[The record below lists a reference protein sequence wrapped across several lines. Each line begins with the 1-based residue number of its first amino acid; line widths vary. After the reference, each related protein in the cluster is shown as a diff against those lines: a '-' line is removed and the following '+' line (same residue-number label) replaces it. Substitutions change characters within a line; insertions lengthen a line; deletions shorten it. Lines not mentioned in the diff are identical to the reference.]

1 MCKTRST
8 GACGSHICHLG
19 GWGTVGSRRLKSDMS
34 GSYLINLCYYSFVD
48 AITQRHNLME
58 IHMTTK
64 AKVKTVKPYVATP
77 AHVALAT
84 TCGEA
89 LNTAGSAKE
98 RAHDAAGKLHAAKAE
113 VGAKGKCP
121 LAVAFI
127 NARFP
132 KGLNAKGKK
141 VSAGTIDTV
150 LGEFRKAVKTG
161 KGYDEN
167 AARKAGKKTG
177 AKTGGGSIMIALS
190 PADKAETAAGKL
202 RKGFEKMRSA
212 NDDLA
217 ELAAYLVDALDDA
230 GFGETE
236 E

>member
-1 MCKTRST
+1 
-8 GACGSHICHLG
+8 
-19 GWGTVGSRRLKSDMS
+19 
-34 GSYLINLCYYSFVD
+34 
-48 AITQRHNLME
+48 
-58 IHMTTK
+58 MTTK
-64 AKVKTVKPYVATP
+64 QAPKAPKAYVATP

-89 LNTAGSAKE
+89 LNTAGSAKA
-98 RAHDAAGKLHAAKAE
+98 RAADAAGKLHAAKAV

-121 LAVAFI
+121 LAIAFV

-167 AARKAGKKTG
+167 AARKTNSKKG
-177 AKTGGGSIMIALS
+177 AKTGGGAIMIAIS
-190 PADKAETAAGKL
+190 PADTAEKAADKL
-202 RKGFEKMRSA
+202 RKGFEKMRAA
-212 NDDLA
+212 NDALA
-217 ELAAYLVDALDDA
+217 GLAAFLVDALDEA
-230 GFGETE
+230 AAE
-236 E
+236 

>member
-1 MCKTRST
+1 
-8 GACGSHICHLG
+8 
-19 GWGTVGSRRLKSDMS
+19 
-34 GSYLINLCYYSFVD
+34 
-48 AITQRHNLME
+48 
-58 IHMTTK
+58 MTTK
-64 AKVKTVKPYVATP
+64 KTPKAPKAYVATP

-89 LNTAGSAKE
+89 LNTAGSAKA
-98 RAHDAAGKLHAAKAE
+98 RAADAAGKLHAAKAV

-121 LAVAFI
+121 LAIAFV

-167 AARKAGKKTG
+167 AARKTSGKKG
-177 AKTGGGSIMIALS
+177 AKQGGGAIMIAIS
-190 PADKAETAAGKL
+190 PADTAEKAADKL
-202 RKGFEKMRSA
+202 RKGFEKMRAA
-212 NDDLA
+212 NDGLA
-217 ELAAYLVDALDDA
+217 SLAAFLVDALDEA
-230 GFGETE
+230 AAE
-236 E
+236 

>member
-1 MCKTRST
+1 
-8 GACGSHICHLG
+8 
-19 GWGTVGSRRLKSDMS
+19 
-34 GSYLINLCYYSFVD
+34 
-48 AITQRHNLME
+48 
-58 IHMTTK
+58 MTTK

-77 AHVALAT
+77 AHIVLAR

-98 RAHDAAGKLHAAKAE
+98 RAHDAAAKLHAAKAE

-121 LAVAFI
+121 LAIEFI

-141 VSAGTIDTV
+141 VSVGTIDTV
-150 LGEFRKAVKTG
+150 LGEFRKAVKSG

-177 AKTGGGSIMIALS
+177 AKTGNKSIMIVLS
-190 PADKAETAAGKL
+190 PADTAELAAEKL
-202 RKGFEKMRSA
+202 RHGFEKMRSA
-212 NDDLA
+212 NDGLA

>member
-1 MCKTRST
+1 
-8 GACGSHICHLG
+8 
-19 GWGTVGSRRLKSDMS
+19 
-34 GSYLINLCYYSFVD
+34 
-48 AITQRHNLME
+48 
-58 IHMTTK
+58 MTTK
-64 AKVKTVKPYVATP
+64 KTVKAVKPYVATP
-77 AHVALAT
+77 AHIVLAR

-98 RAHDAAGKLHAAKAE
+98 RAHEAAGKLHAAKAE

-121 LAVAFI
+121 LAIEFI

-190 PADKAETAAGKL
+190 PADTAEVAAGKL

-212 NDDLA
+212 NDALA
-217 ELAAYLVDALDDA
+217 EIAAYLVDALDDA
-230 GFGETE
+230 GFPESE
-236 E
+236 